1 MRGIH
6 YLQTCLILNFQLYL
20 DNHKIRLHILLNQ
33 KINIQLNIRRF
44 LQELKILM
52 LLKIFSNIPFFPI
65 PPDAMIIPMVI
76 ASGGIGKKELS
87 IKDTSPK

>member
-6 YLQTCLILNFQLYL
+6 YLETYLILNFQLYL
-20 DNHKIRLHILLNQ
+20 DNRKIRLHTLLNQ
-33 KINIQLNIRRF
+33 KIDTQLNIQKF
-44 LQELKILM
+44 HQELKILM
-52 LLKIFSNIPFFPI
+52 LLKKFSNIPFFLAI
-65 PPDAMIIPMVI
+65 TIGIII

>member
-6 YLQTCLILNFQLYL
+6 SLETCLILYFQLYL

-33 KINIQLNIRRF
+33 KINNLSNIQKF

-52 LLKIFSNIPFFPI
+52 LLKIFSNMPFFFAI
-65 PPDAMIIPMVI
+65 TIGITI